1 MDVSNLCVK
10 QTRFRG
16 CTGEI
21 LGVTRISTASK
32 QSIPDFNKSVMNEG
46 NDLATSTPLASTE
59 AVESRQPSVTADVLR
74 GSDTIVAPSLSP
86 SAEKENSPHD
96 NMENDALNPQPIA
109 DVSLTGVPIKPSTD
123 GVQPGIVSSTTQTK
137 ESALSEQPATEEEK
151 TKHENESGD
160 LAGSKKEKCID
171 DKKIYGTPTT
181 LSSFESHVHEKYG
194 DGVADNRGQQDD
206 KMVYGT
212 PRTLAS
218 FESEVQQKHDDGGIP
233 RPRLQVSSSMGT
245 PEQNST
251 VSTENV
257 PRSTSLPVPAPT
269 GLYRLRSSDEKKS
282 PVAVSPES
290 SEDVP
295 SVRPLAPGAYSVVG
309 RAIGGAPAWAI
320 GRLRRNSS
328 TPRRRSRQSLTPG
341 SGSRRFSFQTLLSFR
356 SSEATDQSHIPPELR
371 VRNNSTQSHTSSAFR
386 ASGGTT
392 NSNVPPELRV
402 QSSTTSKPGRKSDIE
417 AICEPMGD
425 DFNKGKDGDDEEA
438 RVDAKTRRSV
448 LILVAVLVA
457 IVAVV
462 VVVVVATTRN
472 TKVDESPAN
481 QTQEA
486 DPSITALQTRLEHL
500 TSDSS
505 VFGDSS
511 SPQRLAL
518 KWLAEQNDFGE
529 GDSNQVRLETRYSLA
544 VLYYATNGDA
554 WVDGN
559 EFLSSMHECNWTSSS
574 GLIAGG
580 LKCDSSLQITG
591 LDIGTAEKRFSWLH
605 FPLIFCILTPCIL
618 QLSRT

>member
-1 MDVSNLCVK
+1 
-10 QTRFRG
+10 
-16 CTGEI
+16 
-21 LGVTRISTASK
+21 
-32 QSIPDFNKSVMNEG
+32 MNEG
-46 NDLATSTPLASTE
+46 SVLATSAPIASTE
-59 AVESRQPSVTADVLR
+59 AVESHPPSVTADVFR
-74 GSDTIVAPSLSP
+74 ASDTISAPSLSP

-96 NMENDALNPQPIA
+96 NMEKDAT
-109 DVSLTGVPIKPSTD
+109 DVSLTGVPMKPLTD
-123 GVQPGIVSSTTQTK
+123 GVQPDIASTVTQTN
-137 ESALSEQPATEEEK
+137 ESSLTGQTAPEQEK
-151 TKHENESGD
+151 TKYEGELGD
-160 LAGSKKEKCID
+160 RTDSKKEKSSD
-171 DKKIYGTPTT
+171 DKKIYGTPST

-194 DGVADNRGQQDD
+194 DSIADKPGHQDD

-218 FESEVQQKHDDGGIP
+218 FESEVQQKQNDDLQGIQ
-233 RPRLQVSSSMGT
+233 RPILQISSSMGS
-245 PEQNST
+245 PEPNSN
-251 VSTENV
+251 VSTEDV
-257 PRSTSLPVPAPT
+257 PRSTSMPVPAPT

-320 GRLRRNSS
+320 GRLRRNSL
-328 TPRRRSRQSLTPG
+328 TPRRRSRQSFTPG
-341 SGSRRFSFQTLLSFR
+341 SSSRRFSLQGLLSLR

-371 VRNNSTQSHTSSAFR
+371 VRNNTTQSNTSSAFR
-386 ASGGTT
+386 TSGGTT

-448 LILVAVLVA
+448 LILVTVLVA